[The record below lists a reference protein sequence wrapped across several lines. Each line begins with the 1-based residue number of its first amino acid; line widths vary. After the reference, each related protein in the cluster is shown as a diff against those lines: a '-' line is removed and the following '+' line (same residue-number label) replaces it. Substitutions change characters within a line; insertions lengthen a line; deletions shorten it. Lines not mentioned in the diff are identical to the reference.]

1 MYELQENSYLQ
12 FIGGKNFSI
21 EMSGTQIDNCV
32 ENCYGM
38 TKGIHSS
45 LDKWQVICRQIYEL

>member
-1 MYELQENSYLQ
+1 LYELQENSYLQ

-45 LDKWQVICRQIYEL
+45 LDK